1 MIALF
6 GAFANALEMK
16 AIKSACIKYNS
27 LLKISC
33 PCHEAQPKKLAAIP
47 HHQDVSLAGLAGRCN
62 AAARGCASSI
72 VVGMPVAV
80 IS

>member
-1 MIALF
+1 MFATQTRRVFQPRYFRRLKINLPLFFGLWGLRDGSFMIALF

-33 PCHEAQPKKLAAIP
+33 PCH
-47 HHQDVSLAGLAGRCN
+47 
-62 AAARGCASSI
+62 
-72 VVGMPVAV
+72 
-80 IS
+80 